1 MKKALLA
8 ATAIATLCLSGLSTA
23 NAAPGPA
30 CTKPAGSTGWQ
41 SVKDPARV
49 SMDEVEYVDSVNGT
63 KRVLVG
69 KISTFC
75 LNGTMKKFPPK
86 MKWKG
91 KTCDLLVVTAAKGNV
106 LHKLLCY

>member
-30 CTKPAGSTGWQ
+30 CTKPVGSTGWQ

-49 SMDEVEYVDSVNGT
+49 SMDEVEYNDSVKGIQ
-63 KRVLVG
+63 RVLVG

-75 LNGTMKKFPPK
+75 LDGKMKKFPPK
-86 MKWKG
+86 TKWKG
-91 KTCDLLVVTAAKGNV
+91 KSCDLSIVTAVKGNV
-106 LHKLLCY
+106 LHKLLCK